1 MTNKSYFLDLL
12 ILSIL
17 TSCSSN
23 THNVFRSLGET
34 NPKKAA
40 MNALTNEQY
49 SDAVKQLQKH
59 LINSAQDWE
68 AQGMLA
74 NACLKLVGIDEFQLI
89 KISLS
94 SGSSGGSSNFLAMSQ
109 YFPDP
114 TEANLSLLNLASESL
129 NKIPIDVRTSDQTY
143 YLGLIEF
150 SKSLTLAKKLVDI
163 SGQPSIEKL
172 SELTEE
178 DAQTIFTS
186 IDSASTVLQGV
197 GADKVGN
204 ISEVKQN
211 ILDTPGATLK
221 DKISTYV
228 ILQGGDPTQVPP
240 GTILP
245 TDQNIMPTEG

>member
-1 MTNKSYFLDLL
+1 MKNKSYFLDLL

-49 SDAVKQLQKH
+49 SDAVKQLKKH

-94 SGSSGGSSNFLAMSQ
+94 SSSSGGSSNFLAMSQ
-109 YFPDP
+109 YFPNP
-114 TEANLSLLNLASESL
+114 TEDNLRLLNLASESL
-129 NKIPIDVRTSDQTY
+129 NKIPVDVRTSDQTY

-150 SKSLTLAKKLVDI
+150 SKSLTLAKKLVDAT

-172 SELTEE
+172 NELTEE

-221 DKISTYV
+221 DKISAYV

-240 GTILP
+240 GTTLP
-245 TDQNIMPTEG
+245 TDPNAMP